1 MLARIVLLLYKDLKS
16 TIFLMVLVI
25 FVILVETPW
34 TRSYH
39 ELTGIVMPFYG
50 AIQYWLV

>member
-1 MLARIVLLLYKDLKS
+1 MYLAVCIGYIRFEINYISNGTCD
-16 TIFLMVLVI
+16 IF
-25 FVILVETPW
+25 ILVETPW

-50 AIQYWLV
+50 AIQCWLI